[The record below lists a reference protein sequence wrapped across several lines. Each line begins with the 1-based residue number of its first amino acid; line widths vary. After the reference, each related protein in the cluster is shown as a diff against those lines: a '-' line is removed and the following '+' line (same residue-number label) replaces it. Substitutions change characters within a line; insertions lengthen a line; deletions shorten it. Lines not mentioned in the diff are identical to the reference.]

1 MPLLRG
7 NISGMALIHWN
18 GRLKLGIAAVDR
30 QHERLV
36 EIINRLH
43 DATVQ
48 GRAPD
53 VIGEIIDEMIIYTA
67 THFSME
73 EKYFAQFDYPDA
85 EEHKREH
92 DALIEKVGA
101 FADDFAKAQGGSKS
115 ALATEFLQF
124 LKIWWQFHMMETDS
138 KFVVLFKERGLT

>member
-1 MPLLRG
+1 ME
-7 NISGMALIHWN
+7 LIRWN
-18 GRLKLGIAAVDR
+18 DRLKLGIAVVDR

-48 GRAPD
+48 GRGSA

-115 ALATEFLQF
+115 ALATELLQF
-124 LKIWWQFHMMETDS
+124 LKIWWQFHMMETDA
-138 KFVVLFKERGLT
+138 KFVTLFRERGLT